1 MSLSNLYFFNG
12 VDLLKF
18 DAHKTPEF
26 KQRNTVDWVLYG
38 NDDEWKNRYP
48 DYLIHLYNSSP
59 KNNAIINKKCSYI
72 KGQGLNFGGAGL
84 SLQDKIQLGGF
95 VAKLEDSKVFERSVS
110 DLSIFGGFANE
121 MVFNKGGNKVEPYH
135 IDFSNIRVSKPV
147 WNEELQ
153 DWNRPTYY
161 YTSDWSS
168 RKPHNNEDFVE
179 FEEFNPNE
187 TPDKNKRYL
196 FYYKEYRPDLGVY
209 PLPDYLASVPYIAAD
224 YEISNFTINNVK
236 NGFTSGYLINFYNGD
251 PTEEQKR
258 DIVANFDAVLHGTDN
273 AGKSIKSFN
282 EDKDSAVD
290 ITPLNANGQ
299 DDRFINLNNTI
310 RDEIYTGHGVD
321 PVIAGLKGDSG
332 WSNNADEKRVAVEEW
347 QNSYVDSKQKIF
359 EDYFT
364 NVAHFNDIKGKV
376 EIVKTLSMPKQ
387 FSEQTLMQISTSD
400 ELRSMAGLPVSK
412 VERNLVSDALAS
424 LSPLVAN
431 KVLDSMTITE
441 IRSLINLE
449 ATKEKRTTIEMSKEE
464 YFESYTDY
472 PKGATSNAKRALE
485 WADNNGWGSCGT
497 DVGKIRANQLAKRE
511 PISLE
516 TIKRAFSFLSRH
528 EQNKD
533 VPYSEGCGGLMYD
546 AWGGDAMKRYA
557 KAKIKKVED
566 EKLVQQFTNCGLNDD
581 ELEFID
587 SRQVPIW
594 GTEDAFSKEQEY
606 KQEFATKIE
615 ISILKLL
622 IGGANPS
629 DIQKSLK
636 ISEEKYNESI
646 VNLTEEGYLT
656 DDGDITQ
663 SGEEESKK
671 DEIFVVYKYVKR
683 NDVSGGDIIDTTR
696 DFCKN
701 MVRQS
706 RTRSWTLEEIKLMN
720 NGMGLDVFTSRGG
733 WRTIE
738 RTNRHVP
745 FCRHI
750 WEQRLV
756 RRR

>member
-72 KGQGLNFGGAGL
+72 KGQGLNFGGSGL
-84 SLQDKIQLGGF
+84 SLKDKIELGGF

-121 MVFNKGGNKVEPYH
+121 MVFNKGGDKVEPYH

-147 WNEELQ
+147 WDEELQ
-153 DWNRPTYY
+153 DWKRPTYY

-290 ITPLNANGQ
+290 ITPLAANGQ

-332 WSNNADEKRVAVEEW
+332 WGNNADEKRVAVEEW

-364 NVAHFNDIKGKV
+364 NVAHFNKIKGKV
-376 EIVKTLSMPKQ
+376 EIVKKRPTTAQ
-387 FSEQTLMQISTSD
+387 ASEGEIAQILTI
-400 ELRSMAGLPVSK
+400 EERRERIGYPSK
-412 VERNLVSDALAS
+412 RPES
-424 LSPLVAN
+424 
-431 KVLDSMTITE
+431 
-441 IRSLINLE
+441 
-449 ATKEKRTTIEMSKEE
+449 KEVTNVEMSK
-464 YFESYTDY
+464 D
-472 PKGATSNAKRALE
+472 
-485 WADNNGWGSCGT
+485 
-497 DVGKIRANQLAKRE
+497 NQL
-511 PISLE
+511 LE
-516 TIKRAFSFLSRH
+516 MFS
-528 EQNKD
+528 
-533 VPYSEGCGGLMYD
+533 
-546 AWGGDAMKRYA
+546 
-557 KAKIKKVED
+557 
-566 EKLVQQFTNCGLNDD
+566 NCGLNDD

-587 SRQVPIW
+587 SRQVPIL
-594 GTEDAFSKEQEY
+594 GTEDAFSKEQDY
-606 KQEFATKIE
+606 KQEFATKLE

-622 IGGANPS
+622 IGGAKPS
-629 DIQKSLK
+629 DIQKSLN
-636 ISEEKYNESI
+636 IDEAKYNESI

-663 SGEEESKK
+663 SGEEEAKK
-671 DEIFVVYKYVKR
+671 DEVFVVYKYVKR

-701 MVRQS
+701 MVGQS
-706 RTRSWTLEEIKLMN
+706 RTRSWTIEDIKLMN

-738 RTNRHVP
+738 GTNRHVP

>member
-84 SLQDKIQLGGF
+84 SLQDKIELGGF

-121 MVFNKGGNKVEPYH
+121 MVFNKGGDKVEPYH

-147 WNEELQ
+147 WNEEAQ

-179 FEEFNPNE
+179 FEEFNPHE

-364 NVAHFNDIKGKV
+364 NVAHFNEIKGKV

-441 IRSLINLE
+441 IRSLINLQ
-449 ATKEKRTTIEMSKEE
+449 ATKEKRTTVEMSK
-464 YFESYTDY
+464 DDQL
-472 PKGATSNAKRALE
+472 LE
-485 WADNNGWGSCGT
+485 
-497 DVGKIRANQLAKRE
+497 
-511 PISLE
+511 
-516 TIKRAFSFLSRH
+516 
-528 EQNKD
+528 
-533 VPYSEGCGGLMYD
+533 M
-546 AWGGDAMKRYA
+546 
-557 KAKIKKVED
+557 
-566 EKLVQQFTNCGLNDD
+566 FTNCGLNDD

-587 SRQVPIW
+587 SRQVPIL
-594 GTEDAFSKEQEY
+594 GTEDAFSKEEDY

-622 IGGANPS
+622 IGGAKPS
-629 DIQKSLK
+629 DIQKSLN

-663 SGEEESKK
+663 SGEEETKK
-671 DEIFVVYKYVKR
+671 DEVFVVYKYVKR

-733 WRTIE
+733 WRTTE
-738 RTNRHVP
+738 GTNRHVP

>member
-26 KQRNTVDWVLYG
+26 KQRNTIDWVLYG

-72 KGQGLNFGGAGL
+72 KGQGLNFGGSGL
-84 SLQDKIQLGGF
+84 SLQDKIELGSF

-110 DLSIFGGFANE
+110 DLSIFGGFTNE
-121 MVFNKGGNKVEPYH
+121 MVFNKGGDKVEPYH

-153 DWNRPTYY
+153 DWKRPTYY

-187 TPDKNKRYL
+187 TPDKNKRYI

-290 ITPLNANGQ
+290 ITPLSANGQ

-449 ATKEKRTTIEMSKEE
+449 ATKEKRTTVEMSK
-464 YFESYTDY
+464 D
-472 PKGATSNAKRALE
+472 
-485 WADNNGWGSCGT
+485 
-497 DVGKIRANQLAKRE
+497 NQL
-511 PISLE
+511 LE
-516 TIKRAFSFLSRH
+516 MFS
-528 EQNKD
+528 
-533 VPYSEGCGGLMYD
+533 
-546 AWGGDAMKRYA
+546 
-557 KAKIKKVED
+557 
-566 EKLVQQFTNCGLNDD
+566 NCGLNDD
-581 ELEFID
+581 ELDFID
-587 SRQVPIW
+587 SRQVPIL
-594 GTEDAFSKEQEY
+594 GTEDAFSKEQDY
-606 KQEFATKIE
+606 KQEFATKLE

-622 IGGANPS
+622 IGGAKPS

-636 ISEEKYNESI
+636 IDEEKYNQSI
-646 VNLTEEGYLT
+646 INLTEEGYLT

-671 DEIFVVYKYVKR
+671 DEVFVVYKYVKR

-706 RTRSWTLEEIKLMN
+706 RTRSWTIEDIKLMN

-738 RTNRHVP
+738 GTNRHVP

>member
-1 MSLSNLYFFNG
+1 MNQPNLYLFNG
-12 VDLLKF
+12 VSLSKF

-26 KQRNTVDWVLYG
+26 KEHRSKDWVLFG
-38 NDDEWKNRYP
+38 TDDEWKNRYP

-59 KNNAIINKKCSYI
+59 KNNAIINKKCEYV
-72 KGQGLNFGGAGL
+72 KGQGVTSEGAGRTL
-84 SLQDKIQLGGF
+84 EDKIAMGSYL
-95 VAKLEDSKVFERSVS
+95 AKIEDSRVRERITL
-110 DLSIFGGFANE
+110 DLILFGGFSSE
-121 MVFNKGGNKVEPYH
+121 MIYNKGGDKVEPYH
-135 IDFSNIRVSKPV
+135 IDFSNVRVSKQV
-147 WNEELQ
+147 WNEESN
-153 DWNRPTYY
+153 DWEKPKYY
-161 YTSDWSS
+161 YTSDWSV
-168 RKPHNNEDFVE
+168 RKPQDNPDFTE
-179 FEEFNPNE
+179 FECFDPNE
-187 TPDKNKRYL
+187 TMDKSKRYL
-196 FYYKEYRPDLGVY
+196 YYYKEYRPDLGTY

-236 NGFTSGYLINFYNGD
+236 NGFSGGYLVNFYNGEPSED
-251 PTEEQKR
+251 QKR

-282 EDKDSAVD
+282 EDKDSGVE
-290 ITPLNANGQ
+290 ITPLSANGQ
-299 DDRFINLNNTI
+299 DDRYLNLNNTI

-347 QNSYVDSKQKIF
+347 QNSYIDSKQSIIEQF
-359 EDYFT
+359 LT
-364 NVAHFNDIKGKV
+364 NVANFNGIKGRV
-376 EIVKTLSMPKQ
+376 EIIKKRPTAAQ
-387 FSEQTLMQISTSD
+387 ASENEIREILTI
-400 ELRSMAGLPVSK
+400 E
-412 VERNLVSDALAS
+412 ERRERLGY
-424 LSPLVAN
+424 PAN
-431 KVLDSMTITE
+431 KPE
-441 IRSLINLE
+441 PK
-449 ATKEKRTTIEMSKEE
+449 ATYVKQSKEE
-464 YFESYTDY
+464 DFESYTDY

-485 WADNNGWGSCGT
+485 WADKNGWGSCGT
-497 DVGKIRANQLAKRE
+497 DVGKQRANQLAKRE

-566 EKLVQQFTNCGLNDD
+566 EKLVQQFTNSGTPDGDLIF
-581 ELEFID
+581 LD
-587 SRQVPIW
+587 SRQVPIL
-594 GTEDAFSKEQEY
+594 GTDDAFSKEQEY
-606 KQEFATKIE
+606 KQEFATSLE

-622 IGGANPS
+622 IGGANPV
-629 DIQKSLK
+629 DIQKSLG
-636 ISEEKYNESI
+636 ISVEKYNESI

-663 SGEEESKK
+663 SGEEEAKK
-671 DEIFVVYKYVKR
+671 DEIFVVYKYAKR
-683 NDVSGGDIIDTTR
+683 NDVSGSDIIDTTR
-696 DFCKN
+696 DFCRD
-701 MVRQS
+701 MVTQS
-706 RTRSWTLEEIKLMN
+706 RFKSWTLDEIKLMN

-738 RTNRHVP
+738 GTNRHVP

>member
-84 SLQDKIQLGGF
+84 SLQDKIELGGF

-121 MVFNKGGNKVEPYH
+121 MVFNKGGDKVEPYH

-147 WNEELQ
+147 WNEESQ

-364 NVAHFNDIKGKV
+364 NVAHFNEIKGKV
-376 EIVKTLSMPKQ
+376 VIVKKRPTTAQ
-387 FSEQTLMQISTSD
+387 ASE
-400 ELRSMAGLPVSK
+400 
-412 VERNLVSDALAS
+412 N
-424 LSPLVAN
+424 
-431 KVLDSMTITE
+431 E
-441 IRSLINLE
+441 IREIL
-449 ATKEKRTTIEMSKEE
+449 TIEERRERIGYPAQKPQPKATYVKQSKEE

-497 DVGKIRANQLAKRE
+497 DVGKIRANQLANRE

-557 KAKIKKVED
+557 KSKIKKVED
-566 EKLVQQFTNCGLNDD
+566 EKLVQQFSNCGLNDD

-587 SRQVPIW
+587 SRQVPIL
-594 GTEDAFSKEQEY
+594 GTEDAFSKEEEY

-622 IGGANPS
+622 IGGAKPL
-629 DIQKSLK
+629 DIQKSLN

-701 MVRQS
+701 LVIQS
-706 RTRSWTLEEIKLMN
+706 KFKSWTLEEIKSMN
-720 NGMGLDVFTSRGG
+720 NRMTS
-733 WRTIE
+733 IIIYLL
-738 RTNRHVP
+738 P
-745 FCRHI
+745 Y
-750 WEQRLV
+750 L
-756 RRR
+756 

>member
-84 SLQDKIQLGGF
+84 SLQDKIELGGF

-147 WNEELQ
+147 WNEEAQ

-364 NVAHFNDIKGKV
+364 NVAHFNEIKGKV
-376 EIVKTLSMPKQ
+376 VIVKKRPTTAQ
-387 FSEQTLMQISTSD
+387 ASE
-400 ELRSMAGLPVSK
+400 
-412 VERNLVSDALAS
+412 N
-424 LSPLVAN
+424 
-431 KVLDSMTITE
+431 E
-441 IRSLINLE
+441 IREIL
-449 ATKEKRTTIEMSKEE
+449 TIEERRERIGYPAQKPQPKATYVKQSKEE

-497 DVGKIRANQLAKRE
+497 DVGKIRANQLANRE

-566 EKLVQQFTNCGLNDD
+566 EKLIQQFSNCGINDD

-587 SRQVPIW
+587 SRQIPIL
-594 GTEDAFSKEQEY
+594 GTEDAFSKEEDY
-606 KQEFATKIE
+606 KQQFATKIE

-622 IGGANPS
+622 IGGAKPS

-671 DEIFVVYKYVKR
+671 DEVFVVYKYVKR

-720 NGMGLDVFTSRGG
+720 NRMTYPGGRKMDVFTTRGG

-738 RTNRHVP
+738 GSKPARHVP

>member
-72 KGQGLNFGGAGL
+72 KGQGLNFSGAGL

-95 VAKLEDSKVFERSVS
+95 VAKLENSKVFERSVS

-121 MVFNKGGNKVEPYH
+121 MVFNKGGDKVEPFH
-135 IDFSNIRVSKPV
+135 IDFSNIRVSKLV

-364 NVAHFNDIKGKV
+364 NVAHFNEIKGKV
-376 EIVKTLSMPKQ
+376 VIVKKRPTTAQ
-387 FSEQTLMQISTSD
+387 ASE
-400 ELRSMAGLPVSK
+400 
-412 VERNLVSDALAS
+412 N
-424 LSPLVAN
+424 
-431 KVLDSMTITE
+431 E
-441 IRSLINLE
+441 IREIL
-449 ATKEKRTTIEMSKEE
+449 TIEERRERIGYPAQKPQPKATYVKQSKEE

-497 DVGKIRANQLAKRE
+497 DVGKIRANQLANRE

-566 EKLVQQFTNCGLNDD
+566 EKLVQEFSNCGLNDD

-587 SRQVPIW
+587 SRQVPIL
-594 GTEDAFSKEQEY
+594 GTEDAFSKEEEY

-622 IGGANPS
+622 IGGAKPS

-706 RTRSWTLEEIKLMN
+706 RTRSWTIEEIKLMN

-738 RTNRHVP
+738 GTNRHVP

>member
-72 KGQGLNFGGAGL
+72 KGQGLNFGGSGL
-84 SLQDKIQLGGF
+84 SLKDKIELGGF

-147 WNEELQ
+147 WNEEAQ

-364 NVAHFNDIKGKV
+364 NVAHFNEIRGQV
-376 EIVKTLSMPKQ
+376 VIVKKRPTTAQ
-387 FSEQTLMQISTSD
+387 ASE
-400 ELRSMAGLPVSK
+400 
-412 VERNLVSDALAS
+412 N
-424 LSPLVAN
+424 
-431 KVLDSMTITE
+431 E
-441 IRSLINLE
+441 IREIL
-449 ATKEKRTTIEMSKEE
+449 TIEERRERIGYPAQKPQPKATYVKQSKEE

-497 DVGKIRANQLAKRE
+497 DVGKIRANQLANRE

-557 KAKIKKVED
+557 KSKIKKVED
-566 EKLVQQFTNCGLNDD
+566 EKLVQQFSNCGINDD
-581 ELEFID
+581 ELEFIN
-587 SRQVPIW
+587 SRQVPIL

-622 IGGANPS
+622 IGGVSPL

-738 RTNRHVP
+738 GSKPARHVP

>member
-72 KGQGLNFGGAGL
+72 KGQGLNFGGSGL

-95 VAKLEDSKVFERSVS
+95 VAKLEDSKVFDRSVS
-110 DLSIFGGFANE
+110 DLSIFGGFTNE
-121 MVFNKGGNKVEPYH
+121 MVFNKGGDKVEPYH

-153 DWNRPTYY
+153 DWKRPTYY
-161 YTSDWSS
+161 YTSDWSA
-168 RKPHNNEDFVE
+168 RKPQNNEDFVE

-290 ITPLNANGQ
+290 ITPLSANGQ

-441 IRSLINLE
+441 IRSLINLQ
-449 ATKEKRTTIEMSKEE
+449 ATKEKRTTVEMSK
-464 YFESYTDY
+464 DDQL
-472 PKGATSNAKRALE
+472 LE
-485 WADNNGWGSCGT
+485 M
-497 DVGKIRANQLAKRE
+497 
-511 PISLE
+511 
-516 TIKRAFSFLSRH
+516 FS
-528 EQNKD
+528 
-533 VPYSEGCGGLMYD
+533 
-546 AWGGDAMKRYA
+546 
-557 KAKIKKVED
+557 
-566 EKLVQQFTNCGLNDD
+566 NCGINDD

-587 SRQVPIW
+587 SRQVPIL

-622 IGGANPS
+622 IGGAKPS

-636 ISEEKYNESI
+636 IDETKYKESI

-663 SGEEESKK
+663 SGEEEAKK
-671 DEIFVVYKYVKR
+671 DEVFVVYKYAKR

-701 MVRQS
+701 LVIQS
-706 RTRSWTLEEIKLMN
+706 KFKSWTLEEIKLMN

-738 RTNRHVP
+738 GSKPARHVP

>member
-26 KQRNTVDWVLYG
+26 KERNTVDWVLYG

-84 SLQDKIQLGGF
+84 SLQDKIELGGF
-95 VAKLEDSKVFERSVS
+95 VAKLENSKVFERSVS

-121 MVFNKGGNKVEPYH
+121 MVFNKGGDKVEPYH
-135 IDFSNIRVSKPV
+135 IDFSNIRVSKLV

-251 PTEEQKR
+251 PSEEQKR

-321 PVIAGLKGDSG
+321 PVIAGLKGDRG

-364 NVAHFNDIKGKV
+364 NVAHFNEIRGQV
-376 EIVKTLSMPKQ
+376 VIVKKRPTTAQ
-387 FSEQTLMQISTSD
+387 ASEGEIAQILTI
-400 ELRSMAGLPVSK
+400 EERRERIGYPAKRPESK
-412 VERNLVSDALAS
+412 EVTNV
-424 LSPLVAN
+424 
-431 KVLDSMTITE
+431 
-441 IRSLINLE
+441 
-449 ATKEKRTTIEMSKEE
+449 EMSK
-464 YFESYTDY
+464 DDQL
-472 PKGATSNAKRALE
+472 LE
-485 WADNNGWGSCGT
+485 M
-497 DVGKIRANQLAKRE
+497 
-511 PISLE
+511 
-516 TIKRAFSFLSRH
+516 FS
-528 EQNKD
+528 
-533 VPYSEGCGGLMYD
+533 
-546 AWGGDAMKRYA
+546 
-557 KAKIKKVED
+557 
-566 EKLVQQFTNCGLNDD
+566 NCGLNDD
-581 ELEFID
+581 ELEFIH
-587 SRQVPIW
+587 SRQVPIL
-594 GTEDAFSKEQEY
+594 GTEDAFSKEEEY

-622 IGGANPS
+622 IGGAKPS

-701 MVRQS
+701 LVIQS
-706 RTRSWTLEEIKLMN
+706 KFKSWTLEEIKSMN
-720 NGMGLDVFTSRGG
+720 NRMTYPGGRKMDVFTTRGG

-738 RTNRHVP
+738 GSKPARHVP

>member
-84 SLQDKIQLGGF
+84 SLQDKIELGGF

-147 WNEELQ
+147 WNEESQ

-161 YTSDWSS
+161 YTSDWSA

-364 NVAHFNDIKGKV
+364 NVAHFNEIKGKV

-441 IRSLINLE
+441 IRSLINLK
-449 ATKEKRTTIEMSKEE
+449 ATNERRTTVEMSK
-464 YFESYTDY
+464 DDQL
-472 PKGATSNAKRALE
+472 LE
-485 WADNNGWGSCGT
+485 M
-497 DVGKIRANQLAKRE
+497 
-511 PISLE
+511 
-516 TIKRAFSFLSRH
+516 FS
-528 EQNKD
+528 
-533 VPYSEGCGGLMYD
+533 
-546 AWGGDAMKRYA
+546 
-557 KAKIKKVED
+557 
-566 EKLVQQFTNCGLNDD
+566 NCGLNDD

-587 SRQVPIW
+587 SRQIPIL
-594 GTEDAFSKEQEY
+594 GTEDAFSKEEEY

-622 IGGANPS
+622 IGGAKPS
-629 DIQKSLK
+629 DIQKSLN

-671 DEIFVVYKYVKR
+671 DEVFVVYKYVKR

-706 RTRSWTLEEIKLMN
+706 RTRSWTIQEIKLMN

-738 RTNRHVP
+738 GSKPARHVP

>member
-26 KQRNTVDWVLYG
+26 KERNTVDWVLYG

-95 VAKLEDSKVFERSVS
+95 VAKLENSKVFERSVS

-121 MVFNKGGNKVEPYH
+121 MVFNKGGDKVEPFH

-364 NVAHFNDIKGKV
+364 NVAHFNEIRGQV
-376 EIVKTLSMPKQ
+376 VIVKKRPTTAQ
-387 FSEQTLMQISTSD
+387 ASE
-400 ELRSMAGLPVSK
+400 
-412 VERNLVSDALAS
+412 N
-424 LSPLVAN
+424 
-431 KVLDSMTITE
+431 E
-441 IRSLINLE
+441 IREIL
-449 ATKEKRTTIEMSKEE
+449 TIEERRERIGYPAQKPQPKATYVKQSKEE

-497 DVGKIRANQLAKRE
+497 DVGKIRANQLANRE

-516 TIKRAFSFLSRH
+516 TIKRAYSFLSRH

-566 EKLVQQFTNCGLNDD
+566 EKLVQEFSNCGLNDD

-587 SRQVPIW
+587 SRQIPIL

-622 IGGANPS
+622 IGGAKPS

-706 RTRSWTLEEIKLMN
+706 RTRSWTLEEIKLMS

-738 RTNRHVP
+738 GTNRHVP

>member
-1 MSLSNLYFFNG
+1 M
-12 VDLLKF
+12 
-18 DAHKTPEF
+18 
-26 KQRNTVDWVLYG
+26 
-38 NDDEWKNRYP
+38 
-48 DYLIHLYNSSP
+48 
-59 KNNAIINKKCSYI
+59 
-72 KGQGLNFGGAGL
+72 
-84 SLQDKIQLGGF
+84 
-95 VAKLEDSKVFERSVS
+95 
-110 DLSIFGGFANE
+110 
-121 MVFNKGGNKVEPYH
+121 
-135 IDFSNIRVSKPV
+135 
-147 WNEELQ
+147 
-153 DWNRPTYY
+153 
-161 YTSDWSS
+161 
-168 RKPHNNEDFVE
+168 
-179 FEEFNPNE
+179 
-187 TPDKNKRYL
+187 
-196 FYYKEYRPDLGVY
+196 
-209 PLPDYLASVPYIAAD
+209 
-224 YEISNFTINNVK
+224 
-236 NGFTSGYLINFYNGD
+236 
-251 PTEEQKR
+251 
-258 DIVANFDAVLHGTDN
+258 
-273 AGKSIKSFN
+273 
-282 EDKDSAVD
+282 
-290 ITPLNANGQ
+290 
-299 DDRFINLNNTI
+299 NNTI

-364 NVAHFNDIKGKV
+364 NVAHFNEIKGKV
-376 EIVKTLSMPKQ
+376 VIVKKRPTTAQ
-387 FSEQTLMQISTSD
+387 ASE
-400 ELRSMAGLPVSK
+400 
-412 VERNLVSDALAS
+412 N
-424 LSPLVAN
+424 
-431 KVLDSMTITE
+431 E
-441 IRSLINLE
+441 IREIL
-449 ATKEKRTTIEMSKEE
+449 TIEERRERIGYPAQKPQPKATYVKQSKEE

-497 DVGKIRANQLAKRE
+497 DVGKIRANQLANRE

-566 EKLVQQFTNCGLNDD
+566 EKLVQEFSNCGLNDD

-587 SRQVPIW
+587 SRQVPIL
-594 GTEDAFSKEQEY
+594 GTEDAFSKEEEY

-622 IGGANPS
+622 IGGAKPS

-706 RTRSWTLEEIKLMN
+706 RTRSWTIEEIKLMN

-738 RTNRHVP
+738 GTNRHVP

>member
-72 KGQGLNFGGAGL
+72 KGQGLNFGGSGL
-84 SLQDKIQLGGF
+84 SLQDKIELGGF

-110 DLSIFGGFANE
+110 DLSIFGGFTNE
-121 MVFNKGGNKVEPYH
+121 MVFNKGGDKVEPYH

-147 WNEELQ
+147 WNEESQ

-179 FEEFNPNE
+179 FEEFNPHE

-364 NVAHFNDIKGKV
+364 NVAHFNEIRGQV
-376 EIVKTLSMPKQ
+376 LIVKKRPTTAQ
-387 FSEQTLMQISTSD
+387 ASEGEIAQILTI
-400 ELRSMAGLPVSK
+400 EERRERIGYPAKRPESK
-412 VERNLVSDALAS
+412 EVTNV
-424 LSPLVAN
+424 
-431 KVLDSMTITE
+431 
-441 IRSLINLE
+441 
-449 ATKEKRTTIEMSKEE
+449 EMSK
-464 YFESYTDY
+464 DDQL
-472 PKGATSNAKRALE
+472 LE
-485 WADNNGWGSCGT
+485 M
-497 DVGKIRANQLAKRE
+497 
-511 PISLE
+511 
-516 TIKRAFSFLSRH
+516 FS
-528 EQNKD
+528 
-533 VPYSEGCGGLMYD
+533 
-546 AWGGDAMKRYA
+546 
-557 KAKIKKVED
+557 
-566 EKLVQQFTNCGLNDD
+566 NCGINDE
-581 ELEFID
+581 ELEFMD
-587 SRQVPIW
+587 SRQVPIL
-594 GTEDAFSKEQEY
+594 GTEDAFSKEEDY
-606 KQEFATKIE
+606 KQEFATKLE

-622 IGGANPS
+622 IGGAKPS

-663 SGEEESKK
+663 SGEEEAKK
-671 DEIFVVYKYVKR
+671 DEVFVVYKYAKR

-701 MVRQS
+701 MVGQS
-706 RTRSWTLEEIKLMN
+706 RTRSWTIEDIKLMN

-738 RTNRHVP
+738 GTNRHVP

-756 RRR
+756 RKR

>member
-72 KGQGLNFGGAGL
+72 KGQGLNFGGSGL
-84 SLQDKIQLGGF
+84 SLQDKIELGGF

-110 DLSIFGGFANE
+110 DLSIFGGFTNE
-121 MVFNKGGNKVEPYH
+121 MVFNKGGDKVEPYH

-153 DWNRPTYY
+153 DWKRPTYY

-187 TPDKNKRYL
+187 TPDKNKRYI

-273 AGKSIKSFN
+273 SGKSIKSFN

-290 ITPLNANGQ
+290 ITPLSANGQ

-376 EIVKTLSMPKQ
+376 EIVKKRPTTAQ
-387 FSEQTLMQISTSD
+387 ASEGEIAQILTI
-400 ELRSMAGLPVSK
+400 EERRERIGYPSK
-412 VERNLVSDALAS
+412 RPES
-424 LSPLVAN
+424 
-431 KVLDSMTITE
+431 
-441 IRSLINLE
+441 
-449 ATKEKRTTIEMSKEE
+449 KEVTNVEMSK
-464 YFESYTDY
+464 DDQL
-472 PKGATSNAKRALE
+472 LE
-485 WADNNGWGSCGT
+485 M
-497 DVGKIRANQLAKRE
+497 
-511 PISLE
+511 
-516 TIKRAFSFLSRH
+516 FS
-528 EQNKD
+528 
-533 VPYSEGCGGLMYD
+533 
-546 AWGGDAMKRYA
+546 
-557 KAKIKKVED
+557 
-566 EKLVQQFTNCGLNDD
+566 NCGLNDD

-587 SRQVPIW
+587 SRQVPIL
-594 GTEDAFSKEQEY
+594 GTEDAFSKEEEY
-606 KQEFATKIE
+606 KQEFATKLE

-622 IGGANPS
+622 IGGAKPS

-636 ISEEKYNESI
+636 IDEEKYNQSI
-646 VNLTEEGYLT
+646 INLTEEGYLT

-671 DEIFVVYKYVKR
+671 DEIFVVYKYAKR

-701 MVRQS
+701 LVIQS
-706 RTRSWTLEEIKLMN
+706 KFKSWTLEEIKSMN
-720 NGMGLDVFTSRGG
+720 NRMTYPGGRKMDVFTTRGG

-738 RTNRHVP
+738 GTNRHVP

>member
-84 SLQDKIQLGGF
+84 SLQDKIELGGF

-147 WNEELQ
+147 WNEEAQ

-364 NVAHFNDIKGKV
+364 NVAHFNEIKGKV
-376 EIVKTLSMPKQ
+376 VIVKKRPTTAQ
-387 FSEQTLMQISTSD
+387 ASE
-400 ELRSMAGLPVSK
+400 
-412 VERNLVSDALAS
+412 N
-424 LSPLVAN
+424 
-431 KVLDSMTITE
+431 E
-441 IRSLINLE
+441 IREIL
-449 ATKEKRTTIEMSKEE
+449 TIEERRERIGYPAQKPQPKATYVKQSKEE

-497 DVGKIRANQLAKRE
+497 DVGKIRANQLANRE

-587 SRQVPIW
+587 SRQVPIL
-594 GTEDAFSKEQEY
+594 GTEDAFSKEEDY

-622 IGGANPS
+622 IGGVSPS

-671 DEIFVVYKYVKR
+671 DEVFVVYKYVKR

-720 NGMGLDVFTSRGG
+720 NRMTYPGGRKMDVFTTRGG

-738 RTNRHVP
+738 GSKPARHVP

>member
-72 KGQGLNFGGAGL
+72 KGQGLNFGGSGL
-84 SLQDKIQLGGF
+84 SLQNKIELGGF

-147 WNEELQ
+147 WNEESQ

-179 FEEFNPNE
+179 FEEFNPHE

-364 NVAHFNDIKGKV
+364 NVAHFNEIKGKV
-376 EIVKTLSMPKQ
+376 VIVKKRPTTAQ
-387 FSEQTLMQISTSD
+387 ASE
-400 ELRSMAGLPVSK
+400 
-412 VERNLVSDALAS
+412 N
-424 LSPLVAN
+424 
-431 KVLDSMTITE
+431 E
-441 IRSLINLE
+441 IREIL
-449 ATKEKRTTIEMSKEE
+449 TIEERRERIGYPAQKPQPKATYVKQSKEE

-497 DVGKIRANQLAKRE
+497 DVGKIRANQLANRE

-566 EKLVQQFTNCGLNDD
+566 EKLVQQFSNCGINDD
-581 ELEFID
+581 ELEFIN
-587 SRQVPIW
+587 SRQVPIL
-594 GTEDAFSKEQEY
+594 GTEDAFSKEEEY

-622 IGGANPS
+622 IGGAKPS

-706 RTRSWTLEEIKLMN
+706 RTRSWTIEDIKLMN

-738 RTNRHVP
+738 KTNRHVP

>member
-84 SLQDKIQLGGF
+84 SLQDKIELGGF

-121 MVFNKGGNKVEPYH
+121 MVFNKGGDKVEPYH

-147 WNEELQ
+147 WNEEAQ
-153 DWNRPTYY
+153 DWERPTYY

-364 NVAHFNDIKGKV
+364 NVAHFNEIKGKV
-376 EIVKTLSMPKQ
+376 VIVKKRPTTAQ
-387 FSEQTLMQISTSD
+387 ASE
-400 ELRSMAGLPVSK
+400 
-412 VERNLVSDALAS
+412 N
-424 LSPLVAN
+424 
-431 KVLDSMTITE
+431 E
-441 IRSLINLE
+441 IREIL
-449 ATKEKRTTIEMSKEE
+449 TIEERRERIGYPAQKPQPKATYVKQSKEE

-497 DVGKIRANQLAKRE
+497 DVGKIRANQLANRE

-587 SRQVPIW
+587 SRQVPIL
-594 GTEDAFSKEQEY
+594 GTEDAFSKEEEY

-622 IGGANPS
+622 IGGAKPL

-706 RTRSWTLEEIKLMN
+706 RTRSWTLEEIKLMS
-720 NGMGLDVFTSRGG
+720 NGMGLDV
-733 WRTIE
+733 E
-738 RTNRHVP
+738 N
-745 FCRHI
+745 
-750 WEQRLV
+750 Q
-756 RRR
+756 